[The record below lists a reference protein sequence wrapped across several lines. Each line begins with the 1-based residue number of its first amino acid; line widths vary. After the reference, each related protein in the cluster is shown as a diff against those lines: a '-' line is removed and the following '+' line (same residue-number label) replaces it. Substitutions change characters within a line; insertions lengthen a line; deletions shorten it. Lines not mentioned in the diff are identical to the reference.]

1 MNNPV
6 PTEMARQIANCLYA
20 GRKIEAI
27 KLYRDHSGKGLK
39 ESKDF
44 IEALD
49 TELRGK
55 EPERFTAPPATNG
68 KGCLVL
74 GFIVLAVIIF
84 IITFARSK

>member
-1 MNNPV
+1 MNDPV
-6 PTEMARQIANCLYA
+6 PTELAQQIANCLYA

-49 TELRGK
+49 AELRSK
-55 EPERFTAPPATNG
+55 EPGRFTAPPATSG

-74 GFIVLAVIIF
+74 GLIVLAVVIF
-84 IITFARSK
+84 IITFARIK